1 MRVSARSDYAVRA
14 TLELARVTVPA
25 KCPVIARRQDIP
37 LRFLIN
43 ILTDLR
49 RAGLVCS
56 RRGVDGGYWLARPPS
71 DITLGDVLR
80 AIDGPLTT
88 IAGQP
93 ADSVEYPGDA
103 GGLAD
108 AWRHLRKVVDD
119 VVDGITV
126 AELVAAETRCSGRMT
141 R

>member
-14 TLELARVTVPA
+14 TMELARVNVPV

-37 LRFLIN
+37 LKFLIN

-49 RAGLVCS
+49 RSGLVCS
-56 RRGVDGGYWLARPPS
+56 RRGVDGGYWLARPPAE
-71 DITLGDVLR
+71 ITLGDILR

-88 IAGQP
+88 VAGMP
-93 ADSVEYPGDA
+93 ADAVEYSGEV

-108 AWRHLRKVVDD
+108 AWRRLRKGVDD

-126 AELVAAETRCSGRMT
+126 SELVSTGTRCSDPVR
-141 R
+141 